1 MFVGVSSAGAF
12 PWSPCEGLKGVGDGV
27 VTVEKSGGG
36 VEMLT
41 LTDVSGVETVDSRD
55 DGVGEG
61 VDCCGELLDDMAG
74 ILSNC
79 GLL

>member
-1 MFVGVSSAGAF
+1 M
-12 PWSPCEGLKGVGDGV
+12 
-27 VTVEKSGGG
+27 TVEKSGGG

-61 VDCCGELLDDMAG
+61 VDCCGELLDDIAG